1 MPAGL
6 QQGEV
11 LFMGKTVSAVIFEGS
26 QPKSKVEEMM
36 VRVRQ
41 AALLD
46 NLEKMNH
53 VPSLDRIYLY
63 TNRPELI
70 DPAKN
75 LGAEVFLNSMEA
87 DDFHFGRELQAAIK
101 EHDLDRVFCLNGA
114 GCPLIK
120 IDELNMICHKLLN
133 TEQFVY
139 TNNTQSVDLIAF
151 TVPEEIERAELPAMD
166 NSLAMTLRDQLG
178 LSMELMPHTLGL
190 LFDIDT
196 PSDLLVLG
204 AGPFAGP
211 HTRAAL
217 KSLDFNYENLDQAKA
232 VLQEE
237 YEDIVLI
244 GRVGAPIIE
253 RLNALLKLRLRV
265 FSEERGMKSLGRI
278 ESGAVVSLLGLL
290 IDHAGLETF
299 FNYLARVARCAFIDS
314 RVLMYHYH
322 YDFNDQQRFLSDL
335 GLWQEIEHPWLK
347 EFTRLAVECPIPV
360 ILGGHS
366 LISGSLWA
374 LTDELAPGN

>member
-1 MPAGL
+1 MSAGL

-217 KSLDFNYENLDQAKA
+217 KSLDFNYEPLDQAKA

-253 RLNALLKLRLRV
+253 RLNAQLKLRLRV

-290 IDHAGLETF
+290 IDHAGLEAF
-299 FNYLARVARCAFIDS
+299 FNYLPRVARCAFIDS